1 MHYASANTDE
11 LAELWNASVRAKA
24 VYGDVMAGQE
34 ELDAAKA
41 ELESAQN
48 VYLKKVTGCK
58 ETLTEEIRCLKKS
71 ISQNTLLKVQPN
83 IRKH

>member
-1 MHYASANTDE
+1 M
-11 LAELWNASVRAKA
+11 RAKA

-58 ETLTEEIRCLKKS
+58 RNSDGRDKG
-71 ISQNTLLKVQPN
+71 V
-83 IRKH
+83 

>member
-1 MHYASANTDE
+1 M
-11 LAELWNASVRAKA
+11 RAKA

-48 VYLKKVTGCK
+48 AYLKKVTGCK
-58 ETLTEEIRCLKKS
+58 ETLTEEI
-71 ISQNTLLKVQPN
+71 KVSEKIDLSKYTSESAAKYQELSL
-83 IRKH
+83 IHI